1 MSNINEE
8 KYEVGYEM
16 EVPPTIIESFKR
28 SDLNF
33 YCSIKPET
41 RKDKA
46 KIYNMVSG
54 NVEMLSDHIKEEI
67 NMVDVAAFPV
77 SVVNKD
83 TGEIEEM
90 ASVVI
95 LDKNGKCYR
104 ATSYGVI
111 NSVQKI
117 FAIYGM
123 PDGGAWHK
131 EPVKIKAINRKTTN
145 GFNVLLLDIV
155 E

>member
-1 MSNINEE
+1 
-8 KYEVGYEM
+8 
-16 EVPPTIIESFKR
+16 
-28 SDLNF
+28 
-33 YCSIKPET
+33 
-41 RKDKA
+41 
-46 KIYNMVSG
+46 
-54 NVEMLSDHIKEEI
+54 MLSDHIKEEI

-95 LDKNGKCYR
+95 LDKDGKCYR